1 MTRQIAIE
9 KISHS
14 GHTGALSKQFHQ
26 RLNNTPVMNTFHRL
40 RTLLTV
46 GLMLVITLGQS
57 VAASMESVSLLS
69 NAGDHHHSQATATLA
84 VDPSDASLSDT
95 PEASAAHPEASAEAC
110 DNCCHCHGSHVFSL
124 TSLPELLAN
133 GRYSSPLARLQQ
145 TPAGQPTTLFRPP
158 RLLS

>member
-1 MTRQIAIE
+1 
-9 KISHS
+9 
-14 GHTGALSKQFHQ
+14 
-26 RLNNTPVMNTFHRL
+26 MNTFHRL

-46 GLMLVITLGQS
+46 GLMLFITLGQS

-69 NAGDHHHSQATATLA
+69 NAGDHHHSQVTAALT
-84 VDPSDASLSDT
+84 VDPSDASLSVT

-133 GRYSSPLARLQQ
+133 GRYSSPLSRLQQ
-145 TPAGQPTTLFRPP
+145 APIGQPTTLFRPP